1 MHYQVKEFTVVLDA
15 IELYYHQDLMPETK
29 NALID
34 LDNQIAGMSNLLS
47 RCLLTGYTNFK
58 LIFDNLLQVS
68 FI

>member
-34 LDNQIAGMSNLLS
+34 LDNQVAGMSNLLS
-47 RCLLTGYTNFK
+47 NCLLTGYTNF
-58 LIFDNLLQVS
+58 N
-68 FI
+68 